1 MKYTLYIDESGEAGI
16 NKVRTDTSG
25 GATPYMTLGACLVP
39 SSYENKIADRLAR
52 IQEDLNRSHL
62 HCSELSHPQKVYYA
76 RTIAKE
82 KFLCFGMI
90 SEKRTLGAY
99 SQAIEGDST
108 KYYNKCAQYLLERVG
123 LFLKMKDIEA
133 DDVSIFFE
141 EANFNYSA
149 LMTLINRC
157 QENPINEQ
165 TKLLRRIDHLKI
177 RTSPKGDKPS
187 MQIADLVA
195 HSLFKSVD
203 KSKANFHIPE
213 TRYLNELRTRFFN
226 CPETAKII
234 NFGIK
239 PVHKLPE
246 LKLDDDVH
254 LFFKN
259 LKAR

>member
-16 NKVRTDTSG
+16 NKVRTDSSG
-25 GATPYMTLGACLVP
+25 GASPYMTLGACLVP
-39 SSYENKIADRLAR
+39 SSHENKIADRLAR
-52 IQEDLNRSHL
+52 IQEDFNRSHL

-99 SQAIEGDST
+99 SQTIEGDSA

-149 LMTLINRC
+149 LMTLINKC
-157 QENPINEQ
+157 QENPIKEQ
-165 TKLLRRIDHLKI
+165 TKLLRRIDHFKI
-177 RTSPKGDKPS
+177 RTSPKGEKPS

-226 CPETAKII
+226 CPQSAEII

-239 PVHKLPE
+239 PVHKLSE

-259 LKAR
+259 LKAQ